1 MTFVSESDL
10 PPSSPTMYD
19 HQMDSHLSSLDS
31 IDDNFDFDVNV
42 DENHFSLSTSVPT
55 ILVVK
60 LTIFSN
66 YVYFW
71 FYASW

>member
-10 PPSSPTMYD
+10 PPSSPRMYD
-19 HQMDSHLSSLDS
+19 HQTDSHDSSLDS

-42 DENHFSLSTSVPT
+42 DENHFSLPASVPT

-60 LTIFSN
+60 FQI
-66 YVYFW
+66 YG
-71 FYASW
+71 